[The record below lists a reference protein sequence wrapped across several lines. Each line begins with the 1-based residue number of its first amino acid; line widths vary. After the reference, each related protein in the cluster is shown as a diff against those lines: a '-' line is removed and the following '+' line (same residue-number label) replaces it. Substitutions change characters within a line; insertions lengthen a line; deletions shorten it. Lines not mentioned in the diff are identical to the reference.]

1 MMNEGSYPD
10 MVKAGLRKKKKKL
23 VQGELAKYD
32 PAVGRAA
39 EDKAAGVIEKSL
51 RKKLGVKY

>member
-23 VQGELAKYD
+23 AQGELAKYD
-32 PAVGRAA
+32 PAKGRAA